1 MFYKYQ
7 KLYNKHKKASAMT
20 FTAPAPFF
28 PRLRRSQQIAE
39 DLKTMI
45 GSGELPAGRRIPTE
59 AEMCRRYGVSRTTVR
74 EALQSLRSTG
84 ILDVTPGRGSYIR
97 RPDPAPMLHELA
109 LVLNAS
115 GVSGTDARTAH
126 HNLLRGLLAGLATS
140 NVAGRQEL
148 YQHVVN
154 RQASAADNAT
164 NEAHWHLLLAKLAG
178 QPLVGHFLNLLMDM
192 THAQRTKCFE
202 ALANVEALAQA
213 QMRFTTTLCEGDLA
227 GAERLLPTLFT
238 VPLPRAA

>member
-1 MFYKYQ
+1 
-7 KLYNKHKKASAMT
+7 MT
-20 FTAPAPFF
+20 FTTPAPFF

-39 DLKTMI
+39 DLKSMI

-115 GVSGTDARTAH
+115 GVSGTEARTAH
-126 HNLLRGLLAGLATS
+126 HNLLRGLLTGLATS
-140 NVAGRQEL
+140 NVAGRQDL

-154 RQASAADNAT
+154 RQASAADNAAS
-164 NEAHWHLLLAKLAG
+164 EARWHLVLARLAG

-192 THAQRTKCFE
+192 TLAQRTKRFE
-202 ALANVEALAQA
+202 APENVDALAQA

-227 GAERLLPTLFT
+227 GVERLLPTLFAA
-238 VPLPRAA
+238 PLSQAA